1 MSYGSHNN
9 THRLTDSSSHRGS
22 KHLLANLPSEHNGVG
37 HNGLNGLNDGL
48 TEALSDGLI
57 DGLIDGLPEDDKDEM
72 LDLNQVQAELMLDV
86 NAQEMMLNEYP
97 ADCCPVKFYLNFP
110 CLAGDD
116 DSPFWQG
123 WANLRI
129 KTFRLIENKYFETAV
144 IAMILISSLAL
155 VSTPHLPL
163 LETRTDLGLFQAA
176 EDIYLAERPV
186 LQDVLYYMDRIFT
199 VIFTMEMVVK
209 WLALGFVKYFTNAW
223 CWLDF
228 VIVMVRS
235 DVLCLCWENPTPRS
249 CGSLCFSL

>member
-1 MSYGSHNN
+1 MLDPSKTIQYPNILSMIHSGSRIHFKVTQQLEKSQFDICIFILFYFSELSYGSHTN
-9 THRLTDSSSHRGS
+9 THRLTDTSSHRGS
-22 KHLLANLPSEHNGVG
+22 KHLLSLTPVLPG
-37 HNGLNGLNDGL
+37 HNGIGHMNGFSD
-48 TEALSDGLI
+48 ALDQ
-57 DGLIDGLPEDDKDEM
+57 EKDEM

-155 VSTPHLPL
+155 VS
-163 LETRTDLGLFQAA
+163 
-176 EDIYLAERPV
+176 
-186 LQDVLYYMDRIFT
+186 
-199 VIFTMEMVVK
+199 
-209 WLALGFVKYFTNAW
+209 
-223 CWLDF
+223 
-228 VIVMVRS
+228 
-235 DVLCLCWENPTPRS
+235 
-249 CGSLCFSL
+249 

>member
-1 MSYGSHNN
+1 MFCFILSERSTELIALYFPISEMSYGSHNN

-22 KHLLANLPSEHNGVG
+22 KHLLANLPPEHNGVG
-37 HNGLNGLNDGL
+37 HNGLNGLTDGL
-48 TEALSDGLI
+48 TEALSEGLI

-155 VSTPHLPL
+155 VSVQTYLPL
-163 LETRTDLGLFQAA
+163 GHTA
-176 EDIYLAERPV
+176 
-186 LQDVLYYMDRIFT
+186 
-199 VIFTMEMVVK
+199 
-209 WLALGFVKYFTNAW
+209 
-223 CWLDF
+223 
-228 VIVMVRS
+228 
-235 DVLCLCWENPTPRS
+235 
-249 CGSLCFSL
+249 